1 MLNIENI
8 DYAQYRG
15 SRVGVIVFAV
25 PVRIC
30 VERVRNREN
39 HPTLAAS
46 EESDRVVHGM
56 VSSLQFPNRSEGF
69 DFCRVIRND
78 DDSDRVLLELL
89 DNP

>member
-1 MLNIENI
+1 M
-8 DYAQYRG
+8 
-15 SRVGVIVFAV
+15 IVFAT
-25 PVRIC
+25 PVQTC

-46 EESDRVVHGM
+46 EESDRVVYSM
-56 VSSLQFPNRSEGF
+56 VSNLQFPNRSEGF

-78 DDSDRVLLELL
+78 DDTDRVLLELL